1 MVKHVNPDEL
11 ERIKKETKL
20 VFCDVWA
27 EWCRP
32 CLSLAPILEE
42 LDNKYSSNPDVRF
55 VKLNADEHRDFSMNN
70 RISGIPCVLV
80 FLNGSPASFKDPH
93 PQFQSK
99 GPTDRVIGLR
109 PPDHYEIVI
118 KQLLG

>member
-1 MVKHVNPDEL
+1 MVKAVDPDDL
-11 ERIKKETKL
+11 EKMKKETKL

-27 EWCRP
+27 EWCGP
-32 CLSLAPILEE
+32 CKSLAPILEE
-42 LDNKYSSNPDVRF
+42 LDRKYSDNQDIKF
-55 VKLNADEHRDFSMNN
+55 VKLNADENREFSISNS
-70 RISGIPCVLV
+70 ISGIPCVLV
-80 FLNGSPASFKDPH
+80 FLDGNPASFKDPH

-118 KQLLG
+118 KELLG